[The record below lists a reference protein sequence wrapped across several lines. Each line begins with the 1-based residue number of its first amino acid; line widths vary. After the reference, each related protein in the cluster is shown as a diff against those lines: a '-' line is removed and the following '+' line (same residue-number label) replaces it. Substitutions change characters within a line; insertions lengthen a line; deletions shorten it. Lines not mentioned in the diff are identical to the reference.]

1 MRGGAGPAA
10 CPGVRVGAG
19 RGAGA
24 GARILERGAGVRCG
38 RKPRRPRE
46 PGLVLADGALLPLP
60 KDPSKIRRP
69 AAVVSRTEVRFSSV
83 PSKRD
88 FGTPRFHA
96 RVIQRWANPTW
107 PLHSAELI
115 VKEGCAIASG
125 LRGARERNYRL
136 L

>member
-1 MRGGAGPAA
+1 MGP
-10 CPGVRVGAG
+10 G
-19 RGAGA
+19 RQPAQGSGSERAGA
-24 GARILERGAGVRCG
+24 QGPVHASWSAVPGSDAVVNPAGHAS
-38 RKPRRPRE
+38 
-46 PGLVLADGALLPLP
+46 PGVLADGALLPLP